1 MSPMPDEVTAAIATD
16 LGIAD
21 LPSQEQQALIAQFG
35 EVALKAA
42 TLAVVSKLEG
52 GKQDEFAKLSAAG
65 DAMALRTF
73 LDREV
78 PAHEAIAK
86 QAVAEE
92 VKRFKS
98 FQVADADAGSAP

>member
-1 MSPMPDEVTAAIATD
+1 MSPMHDELTAAIATD

-21 LPSQEQQALIAQFG
+21 LPSEEQQALIAQFG

-42 TLAVVSKLEG
+42 TLAVVGKLEG
-52 GKQDEFAKLSAAG
+52 GKQEEFVKISEAG
-65 DAMALRTF
+65 DATALRAF

-92 VKRFKS
+92 VGRFKD
-98 FQVADADAGSAP
+98 FQKP